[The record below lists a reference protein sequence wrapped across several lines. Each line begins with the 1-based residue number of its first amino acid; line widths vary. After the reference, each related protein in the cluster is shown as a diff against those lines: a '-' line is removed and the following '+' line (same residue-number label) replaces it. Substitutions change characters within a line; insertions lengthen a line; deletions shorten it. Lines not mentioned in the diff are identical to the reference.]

1 MIMEKFKRM
10 APTNHS
16 FKTSPHIYNKRQ
28 GVYDNKYI
36 VIKILLESINK
47 LFQHIL
53 YILFFMYYSL
63 YFFSN
68 YHNFL
73 NLKC

>member
-1 MIMEKFKRM
+1 MEKFKRM

-53 YILFFMYYSL
+53 
-63 YFFSN
+63 
-68 YHNFL
+68 
-73 NLKC
+73 